1 MWKTNQPNTA
11 ESFGMNKIIR
21 VHVALVVDQY
31 LDDNNFSQ
39 THSTFRNEASSL
51 FSDSLINESPPSPN
65 VEMMNTKYAVVPQ
78 SRLCNETPPGQN
90 TLLPSSNTINNQVIS
105 RPPSPIQ
112 SSYGNFAPN
121 KSQTQGSIVTQCS
134 YVSHPKISPVA
145 TCNGEASPSCCN
157 VIQTKRVMVSP
168 TNQMSDTES
177 SRSISPV
184 NTDSDM
190 ASKRNRVTDRL
201 DASNEHKS
209 LDKSDIECSDWEKI
223 LLSDVLGNREMHYEA
238 IFFLT
243 IQPRLISRIMLQILM
258 NAMLSLNNSYSSTQ
272 KDMNIQDCLHI
283 FSISILIGLFLQM

>member
-1 MWKTNQPNTA
+1 M
-11 ESFGMNKIIR
+11 
-21 VHVALVVDQY
+21 
-31 LDDNNFSQ
+31 
-39 THSTFRNEASSL
+39 
-51 FSDSLINESPPSPN
+51 
-65 VEMMNTKYAVVPQ
+65 
-78 SRLCNETPPGQN
+78 
-90 TLLPSSNTINNQVIS
+90 LPSSNTINNQVIS

-121 KSQTQGSIVTQCS
+121 KSRAQGSIVTQCS

-168 TNQMSDTES
+168 TNQMSYTES

-243 IQPRLISRIMLQILM
+243 IQPRLISRIMLQVIV
-258 NAMLSLNNSYSSTQ
+258 
-272 KDMNIQDCLHI
+272 
-283 FSISILIGLFLQM
+283 SI

>member
-1 MWKTNQPNTA
+1 M
-11 ESFGMNKIIR
+11 
-21 VHVALVVDQY
+21 
-31 LDDNNFSQ
+31 
-39 THSTFRNEASSL
+39 
-51 FSDSLINESPPSPN
+51 
-65 VEMMNTKYAVVPQ
+65 
-78 SRLCNETPPGQN
+78 
-90 TLLPSSNTINNQVIS
+90 LPSSNTINNQVIS

-121 KSQTQGSIVTQCS
+121 KSRAQGSIVTQCS

-157 VIQTKRVMVSP
+157 IIQTKRVMVSP
-168 TNQMSDTES
+168 TNQMSYTES

-190 ASKRNRVTDRL
+190 ASKRNRVRDRL
-201 DASNEHKS
+201 DASDKHKS

-238 IFFLT
+238 IFLT

-272 KDMNIQDCLHI
+272 KDMNIQEYQVVVHI
-283 FSISILIGLFLQM
+283 FAVYVHQKVDVAEAGLPILIFISIS

>member
-11 ESFGMNKIIR
+11 ESFGMNKISR

-31 LDDNNFSQ
+31 LNDNNFSQ

-51 FSDSLINESPPSPN
+51 FSDSLINEKLETCPPMIYVYGNRRKDALAMN
-65 VEMMNTKYAVVPQ
+65 VP
-78 SRLCNETPPGQN
+78 CQN
-90 TLLPSSNTINNQVIS
+90 TLLPSSNTINNKVIS

-134 YVSHPKISPVA
+134 YVSHPKISLVA

-168 TNQMSDTES
+168 TNQMSYTES

-190 ASKRNRVTDRL
+190 ASKRNRVRDRL
-201 DASNEHKS
+201 DASDKHKS

-223 LLSDVLGNREMHYEA
+223 H
-238 IFFLT
+238 LT
-243 IQPRLISRIMLQILM
+243 Q
-258 NAMLSLNNSYSSTQ
+258 
-272 KDMNIQDCLHI
+272 
-283 FSISILIGLFLQM
+283 

>member
-1 MWKTNQPNTA
+1 MWKTNQPNTT

-51 FSDSLINESPPSPN
+51 FFDSLINESPPSPN

-177 SRSISPV
+177 SHSISPV

-201 DASNEHKS
+201 DASNKHKS

-223 LLSDVLGNREMHYEA
+223 LLSDVLDPHECNAKFEQ
-238 IFFLT
+238 L
-243 IQPRLISRIMLQILM
+243 LQ
-258 NAMLSLNNSYSSTQ
+258 
-272 KDMNIQDCLHI
+272 
-283 FSISILIGLFLQM
+283 